1 MAQRVYLCYRDHWV
15 MKMDRRADRHNGY
28 EAFHRVSSNSNIR
41 NFRISPKASRI
52 NTSTFSNRN
61 KTGIWNSPWR
71 FCFSRPFAIFLSAR
85 LRLVTLVAI
94 LSLGAPCSAQTK
106 PPASPQSA
114 QNAAASNSL
123 PKQCLAPQSSSEQ
136 ISMLLETVENH
147 PTAGAYNTLGALFA
161 AAGQVNCAIPAFQIS
176 LRLDAKNWE
185 AHYNLALALLTSGD
199 PTHATTELRAAIRE
213 KPDSA
218 TSHFALGTLLYNQ
231 KKLTPAAAEFDA
243 VLKID
248 PNFPGAAISLAQV
261 LVAQGNTSAAI
272 ALLQKALAQ
281 PPAPEQVV
289 PVTVALGLAY
299 SQAGQPAKAIETLQ
313 QLVASHPDSA
323 EAHLGLGALEA
334 GAQPPSLEAAIV
346 EFREALRLDPN
357 KDEARLALGRALISQ
372 QNFSDAIAPLRE
384 YVEREP
390 VDYQG
395 YYAAGLAYKGLQQ
408 WDPSVELL
416 QRAARLNPSSYEVHY
431 ELGFALAETG
441 QTERAIRELR
451 AAEKIRPS
459 APEVH
464 DQLAQLLAKS
474 GQKELAQKEH
484 GESAALASRG
494 DSHAEAGKF
503 NAEANQ
509 FLATGDARAAAGA
522 YRQALRADP
531 KNPQLHYNLSLAL
544 DKLGDQ
550 SAERHELEK
559 AIQLNPDLAVAHNQL
574 GILAMQRGRTAEA
587 EAAFKKA
594 IASDPQYADAQNNLG
609 VLYSREGK
617 DSDAATFYRQAIA
630 SDPKYT
636 KAYVN
641 LGLLLAEH
649 GQVAQGEQQL
659 RTAIQMNPG
668 DPGAYTALGMI
679 QGKTGR
685 AAEAV
690 ESFRKAVS
698 LEPNSADAHL
708 NLGIALVDQYDRTNG
723 FKEFS
728 EAARLDPRSP
738 AVHYNLGRF
747 YFETAKY
754 GDARKELEEALRLD
768 PNHAPALY
776 FLALAA
782 KQDNDLDR
790 STELFEKVIALQP
803 GNPDAQFL
811 LGQNL
816 EHQGKTAE
824 AIAHWKLA
832 LQADP
837 NYSQALYNLARALR
851 KSNDP
856 EAQQYQDRYDTLQ
869 KNQQTTDRVQQL
881 GNFALEA
888 SNAQNWPQAF
898 AQMQEALELCGE
910 CSEASHLHKNLGMM
924 YVHTGKLDQAQE
936 ELQTAL
942 QLNPDDNDAKQ
953 GLAAIQNAA
962 SAQTK

>member
-1 MAQRVYLCYRDHWV
+1 

-41 NFRISPKASRI
+41 NIRISAKASRI
-52 NTSTFSNRN
+52 NTSAFSNRN
-61 KTGIWNSPWR
+61 KTGLWNSPWR
-71 FCFSRPFAIFLSAR
+71 FCFSRSFAIFLSAR
-85 LRLVTLVAI
+85 LRRVTLVAI

-123 PKQCLAPQSSSEQ
+123 PKQCLAPQSGSEQ
-136 ISMLLETVENH
+136 ISMLLETVKNH

-199 PTHATTELRAAIRE
+199 PTHATTELRAAIHE

-261 LVAQGNTSAAI
+261 LVAQGNTPAAI

-281 PPAPEQVV
+281 PRAPEQVV

-299 SQAGQPAKAIETLQ
+299 SQAGQPAQAMETLQ
-313 QLVASHPDSA
+313 ELVASHPDSA
-323 EAHLGLGALEA
+323 EAHVGLGVLEA

-357 KDEARLALGRALISQ
+357 KDEARLSLGRALISQ

-390 VDYQG
+390 LDYQG

-464 DQLAQLLAKS
+464 DQLARLLAKS

-484 GESAALASRG
+484 AESAALASRG
-494 DSHAEAGKF
+494 DPHAEAGKF
-503 NAEANQ
+503 NAQANQ

-574 GILAMQRGRTAEA
+574 GVLAMQRGRRAEA

-617 DSDAATFYRQAIA
+617 DSDAATFYRHAIA

-747 YFETAKY
+747 YFETAQY
-754 GDARKELEEALRLD
+754 GDARKELEEALRLE
-768 PNHAPALY
+768 PNHAPSLY

-851 KSNDP
+851 KSNDS

-869 KNQQTTDRVQQL
+869 KNQQITDRVQQL

-910 CSEASHLHKNLGMM
+910 CPEAAHLHKNLGMM
-924 YVHTGKLDQAQE
+924 YVRTGKLEQAQK

-942 QLNPDDNDAKQ
+942 QFNPDDNDAKQ

-962 SAQTK
+962 SAQRK

>member
-1 MAQRVYLCYRDHWV
+1 MTTGSSIGKAKRLT
-15 MKMDRRADRHNGY
+15 NG
-28 EAFHRVSSNSNIR
+28 
-41 NFRISPKASRI
+41 ASRLL
-52 NTSTFSNRN
+52 TATTAFLR
-61 KTGIWNSPWR
+61 TGGTLRKPFTQQS
-71 FCFSRPFAIFLSAR
+71 SRRTKNESIRKCSLFHNAGAAYLMLSIA
-85 LRLVTLVAI
+85 LTIVNMDT
-94 LSLGAPCSAQTK
+94 PCSAQSKT
-106 PPASPQSA
+106 PASTRDAPSP
-114 QNAAASNSL
+114 ASVNLL
-123 PKQCLAPQSSSEQ
+123 PKQCLTPKGGSEQ
-136 ISMLLETVENH
+136 ISMLLETVRDH

-176 LRLDAKNWE
+176 LRLGAKNWE
-185 AHYNLALALLTSGD
+185 AHYNLALAFLSSGD
-199 PTHATTELRAAIRE
+199 QTRAATELRAAIRE

-231 KKLTPAAAEFDA
+231 RKLTPAATEFDA

-248 PNFPGAAISLAQV
+248 PNFPSAVISLAQV
-261 LVAQGNTSAAI
+261 LVAQGNSPAAI
-272 ALLQKALAQ
+272 ALLQKALTQ
-281 PPAPEQVV
+281 SPTPEQVV
-289 PVTVALGLAY
+289 PLTVALGLAY
-299 SQAGQPAKAIETLQ
+299 SQAGQPAKAMETLQ
-313 QLVASHPDSA
+313 QLVANRPDSA
-323 EAHLGLGALEA
+323 DAHLGLGVLEA
-334 GAQPPSLEAAIV
+334 GAQPPSFEKAIV
-346 EFREALRLDPN
+346 EFREALRLDLK

-372 QNFSDAIAPLRE
+372 QKFSEAITPLRE
-384 YVEREP
+384 YVEHEP
-390 VDYQG
+390 LDYQG
-395 YYAAGLAYKGLQQ
+395 HYAAGLAYKGLQQ
-408 WDPSVELL
+408 WGPSIELL
-416 QRAARLNPSSYEVHY
+416 ERAARLNPSSYEVHY
-431 ELGFALAETG
+431 ELGSAFAEAG

-474 GQKELAQKEH
+474 GQKELSQKEH
-484 GESAALASRG
+484 TESAALASRG
-494 DSHAEAGKF
+494 DPRAAAAKF
-503 NAEANQ
+503 NAQANQ
-509 FLATGDARAAAGA
+509 FLAAGDARAAAGA
-522 YRQALRADP
+522 YREALRADP
-531 KNPQLHYNLSLAL
+531 NNPQLHYNLSLAL
-544 DKLGDQ
+544 DKLDDQ

-574 GILAMQRGRTAEA
+574 GILEMQRGRTGEA
-587 EAAFKKA
+587 VAAFKKA

-609 VLYSREGK
+609 VLYNREGK
-617 DSDAATFYRQAIA
+617 DSDAATLYRQAIA

-641 LGLLLAEH
+641 LGLLLAQH

-659 RTAIQMNPG
+659 RTAIQINPN
-668 DPGAYTALGMI
+668 DPGSYTALGMI

-685 AAEAV
+685 AVEAA
-690 ESFRKAVS
+690 ESFRKALS

-738 AVHYNLGRF
+738 SVHYNLGRF

-754 GDARKELEEALRLD
+754 EDARKELEEALRLE
-768 PNHAPALY
+768 PNHAAALY

-790 STELFEKVIALQP
+790 STQLFEKVIALQP

-824 AIAHWKLA
+824 AVVHWKLA

-856 EAQQYQDRYDTLQ
+856 EAQEYQARYDTLQ
-869 KNQQTTDRVQQL
+869 KNQQISDRVQQL

-888 SNAQNWPQAF
+888 SNAENWPQAF
-898 AQMQEALELCGE
+898 AQIQEALELCGE
-910 CSEASHLHKNLGMM
+910 CPEASHLHKNLGMM
-924 YVHTGKLDQAQE
+924 YVRTGKLDQAQK

-953 GLAAIQNAA
+953 GLAAIQNAT

>member
-1 MAQRVYLCYRDHWV
+1 MTTSSSIRKAKRLTSGVFRLHAATVAFPRTGAIPRKPFTQQGS
-15 MKMDRRADRHNGY
+15 RRTKNG
-28 EAFHRVSSNSNIR
+28 RIR
-41 NFRISPKASRI
+41 N
-52 NTSTFSNRN
+52 
-61 KTGIWNSPWR
+61 
-71 FCFSRPFAIFLSAR
+71 SALFHTAR
-85 LRLVTLVAI
+85 AACLM
-94 LSLGAPCSAQTK
+94 LSLVFSLVNTRTLCSAQTK
-106 PPASPQSA
+106 TPVSTRNAPAPPASS
-114 QNAAASNSL
+114 SSL
-123 PKQCLAPQSSSEQ
+123 PKQCLTPKSGSEQ
-136 ISMLLETVENH
+136 ISMLLETVRDH

-176 LRLDAKNWE
+176 LLLDARNWE
-185 AHYNLALALLTSGD
+185 AHYNLGLAFLSSGD
-199 PTHATTELRAAIRE
+199 PASAATELRAAIRE

-231 KKLTPAAAEFDA
+231 KKLTPAAAEFDT

-248 PNFPGAAISLAQV
+248 ANFPSAAISLAQV
-261 LVAQGNTSAAI
+261 LVAQGNSPAAI
-272 ALLQKALAQ
+272 ALLQKTLTQ
-281 PPAPEQVV
+281 SPTPEQVV
-289 PVTVALGLAY
+289 PLTVALALAY
-299 SQAGQPAKAIETLQ
+299 SQAGQPAKAVETLQ
-313 QLVASHPDSA
+313 KLVAAQPGSA
-323 EAHLGLGALEA
+323 EVHLGLGVVEA
-334 GAQPPSLEAAIV
+334 GARPPSLEAEIT
-346 EFREALRLDPN
+346 EFREALRLDP
-357 KDEARLALGRALISQ
+357 KKEEARLALGRALISQ
-372 QNFSDAIAPLRE
+372 QKFSEAIVLLRE
-384 YVEREP
+384 YVDHEP
-390 VDYQG
+390 LDFQG
-395 YYAAGLAYKGLQQ
+395 YYTAGLAYKGLEQ
-408 WDPSVELL
+408 WEPSIELL
-416 QRAARLNPSSYEVHY
+416 QRAAKLNPSSYEVHY
-431 ELGFALAETG
+431 DLGSVLAATG
-441 QTERAIRELR
+441 QTEHAIHELR

-474 GQKELAQKEH
+474 GQTELAKKEH
-484 GESAALASRG
+484 SESIALASR
-494 DSHAEAGKF
+494 DDAHARAGEF
-503 NAEANQ
+503 NAQANQ
-509 FLATGDARAAAGA
+509 LLAAGNARAAAGA
-522 YRQALRADP
+522 YREALRADP
-531 KNPQLHYNLSLAL
+531 NNPQLHYNLSLAL

-550 SAERHELEK
+550 SAERHELER
-559 AIQLNPDLAVAHNQL
+559 ATQLNPGFAVAHNQL
-574 GILAMQRGRTAEA
+574 GILEMQRGQMAEA
-587 EAAFKKA
+587 EASFKKA
-594 IASDPQYADAQNNLG
+594 IASDPRYADAQNNLG
-609 VLYSREGK
+609 VLYSRGGK
-617 DSDAATFYRQAIA
+617 DSDAAALYRQAIA
-630 SDPKYT
+630 SDPKYA

-641 LGLLLAEH
+641 LGLLIAQH

-659 RTAIQMNPG
+659 RTAVQMNPS
-668 DPGAYTALGMI
+668 DPSAYTALGMI

-685 AAEAV
+685 PAEAV
-690 ESFRKAVS
+690 ESFRKALS

-738 AVHYNLGRF
+738 SVHYNLGRF

-754 GDARKELEEALRLD
+754 EDARKELEEALRLE
-768 PNHAPALY
+768 PNHAAALY

-790 STELFEKVIALQP
+790 STQLFEKVIALQP

-824 AIAHWKLA
+824 AVVHWKLA

-856 EAQQYQDRYDTLQ
+856 EAQQYQARYDTLQ
-869 KNQQTTDRVQQL
+869 RNQQISDRVQQL

-910 CSEASHLHKNLGMM
+910 CPEAAHLHKNLGMM
-924 YVHTGKLDQAQE
+924 YVRTGKFEQGQK

-953 GLAAIQNAA
+953 GLAAIQNAT
-962 SAQTK
+962 SAQSK

>member
-1 MAQRVYLCYRDHWV
+1 MTTGSSIGKAKRLI
-15 MKMDRRADRHNGY
+15 NG
-28 EAFHRVSSNSNIR
+28 AFRLLTTTV
-41 NFRISPKASRI
+41 A
-52 NTSTFSNRN
+52 
-61 KTGIWNSPWR
+61 
-71 FCFSRPFAIFLSAR
+71 FSRTGATPRKLFTQQSSRRTKNERIRSGALFHNACAACLMLS
-85 LRLVTLVAI
+85 VVFTLVNTKT
-94 LSLGAPCSAQTK
+94 LCSAQTK
-106 PPASPQSA
+106 ASASTR
-114 QNAAASNSL
+114 NAPDPGPSNSL
-123 PKQCLAPQSSSEQ
+123 PKQCLTPKSGPEQ
-136 ISMLLETVENH
+136 ISMLLETVRDH

-161 AAGQVNCAIPAFQIS
+161 AAGQVNCAIAAFQIS
-176 LRLDAKNWE
+176 LHLNARNWE
-185 AHYNLALALLTSGD
+185 AHYNLALALLSSGD
-199 PTHATTELRAAIRE
+199 PAGAATELRAAIRE

-248 PNFPGAAISLAQV
+248 PNFPSAAINLAQV
-261 LVAQGNTSAAI
+261 LVAQGNSPAAI
-272 ALLQKALAQ
+272 ALLQKTLTQ
-281 PPAPEQVV
+281 LPTPEQVV
-289 PVTVALGLAY
+289 PLTVALGLAY
-299 SQAGQPAKAIETLQ
+299 SHAGQLAKAIETLQ
-313 QLVASHPDSA
+313 QLVAAHPDSA
-323 EAHLGLGALEA
+323 DAHLGLGVLQA
-334 GAQPPSLEAAIV
+334 GTQPPNLEAAII
-346 EFREALRLDPN
+346 EFREALRLDSK

-372 QNFSDAIAPLRE
+372 QKFSEAIAPLRE
-384 YVEREP
+384 YVEHQP
-390 VDYQG
+390 LDYQG
-395 YYAAGLAYKGLQQ
+395 YLAAGLAYKGLRQ
-408 WDPSVELL
+408 WDPAIELM
-416 QRAARLNPSSYEVHY
+416 QRAARLNASNYESHY
-431 ELGFALAETG
+431 ELGLVLAEAS
-441 QTERAIRELR
+441 QTEGAIRELR

-474 GQKELAQKEH
+474 GLKGLAQKEH
-484 GESAALASRG
+484 AESVALASRG
-494 DSHAEAGKF
+494 DAQAAAGKF
-503 NAEANQ
+503 NAQANQ
-509 FLATGDARAAAGA
+509 LLAAGDARAAAGA
-522 YRQALRADP
+522 YREALRADP
-531 KNPQLHYNLSLAL
+531 NNPQLHYNLSLAL
-544 DKLGDQ
+544 DRLGDQ
-550 SAERHELEK
+550 SAERRELEK

-574 GILAMQRGRTAEA
+574 GILAMQRGQVAEA

-594 IASDPQYADAQNNLG
+594 IAGDSRYADAQNNLG

-617 DSDAATFYRQAIA
+617 DSDAAAFYQQAIA
-630 SDPKYT
+630 SDPKYA

-641 LGLLLAEH
+641 LGLLLAQH

-659 RTAIQMNPG
+659 RTAIQINPS
-668 DPGAYTALGMI
+668 DPAPYTALGMI

-690 ESFRKAVS
+690 QSFRKVVS
-698 LEPNSADAHL
+698 LDPNSADAHL

-728 EAARLDPRSP
+728 EAARLDPRSA

-754 GDARKELEEALRLD
+754 EDARKELDESLRLE

-790 STELFEKVIALQP
+790 STQLFERVIALQP

-824 AIAHWKLA
+824 AVAHWKLA

-856 EAQQYQDRYDTLQ
+856 QAQQYQDRYETLQ
-869 KNQQTTDRVQQL
+869 KNQQITDRVQQL

-898 AQMQEALELCGE
+898 AQMQEALELCGQ
-910 CSEASHLHKNLGMM
+910 CSEAAHLHKNLGMM
-924 YVHTGKLDQAQE
+924 YVRTGKLDQAQK
-936 ELQTAL
+936 ELDTAL
-942 QLNPDDNDAKQ
+942 RLNPDDNDAKQ
-953 GLAAIQNAA
+953 GLAAIQNAM
-962 SAQTK
+962 SAQSK

>member
-1 MAQRVYLCYRDHWV
+1 M
-15 MKMDRRADRHNGY
+15 
-28 EAFHRVSSNSNIR
+28 
-41 NFRISPKASRI
+41 
-52 NTSTFSNRN
+52 
-61 KTGIWNSPWR
+61 
-71 FCFSRPFAIFLSAR
+71 LSVA
-85 LRLVTLVAI
+85 VTLVNTNT
-94 LSLGAPCSAQTK
+94 PCSAQSK
-106 PPASPQSA
+106 PPADSRSA
-114 QNAAASNSL
+114 TMPVPATSL
-123 PKQCLAPQSSSEQ
+123 PKQCLAPKNDSEQ
-136 ISMLLETVENH
+136 ISMLLETVKDH

-176 LRLDAKNWE
+176 LRLDARNWE
-185 AHYNLALALLTSGD
+185 AHYNLALALLSSGD
-199 PTHATTELRAAIRE
+199 RARAAAELRAAIRE

-218 TSHFALGTLLYNQ
+218 ISHFAFGTLLYNQ

-248 PNFPGAAISLAQV
+248 PNFPSAAINLAQV
-261 LVAQGNTSAAI
+261 LIAQGNLPAAI
-272 ALLQKALAQ
+272 ALLQKALTRS
-281 PPAPEQVV
+281 PTPEQVV
-289 PVTVALGLAY
+289 PLTVALALAY
-299 SQAGQPAKAIETLQ
+299 SQGEQPAKAMETVQ
-313 QLVASHPDSA
+313 QLVAAHPDSA
-323 EAHLGLGALEA
+323 EAHLGLGVVEA
-334 GAQPPSLEAAIV
+334 GAQPPSLEAAIT
-346 EFREALRLDPN
+346 EFREALRLDPK
-357 KDEARLALGRALISQ
+357 KDETRLALGRALVSQ
-372 QNFSDAIAPLRE
+372 QKFSEAIAPLRE
-384 YVEREP
+384 YVEHEP
-390 VDYQG
+390 LDFQG
-395 YYAAGLAYKGLQQ
+395 YYTAGIAYKGLQQ
-408 WDPSVELL
+408 WEPSIELL
-416 QRAARLNPSSYEVHY
+416 QRAAKLNPSSYEVHY
-431 ELGFALAETG
+431 ELGTVFVVTG
-441 QTERAIRELR
+441 QTERAIHELR

-464 DQLAQLLAKS
+464 DQLAQLLAKG

-484 GESAALASRG
+484 SESVALASRG
-494 DSHAEAGKF
+494 DAHAEAGEF
-503 NAEANQ
+503 NAQANQ
-509 FLATGDARAAAGA
+509 LLAAGNARAAAGA
-522 YRQALRADP
+522 YREALRADP
-531 KNPQLHYNLSLAL
+531 NNPQLHYNLSLAL

-550 SAERHELEK
+550 SAERHELER
-559 AIQLNPDLAVAHNQL
+559 AIQLNPGLAVAHNQL
-574 GILAMQRGRTAEA
+574 GILEMRRGQTGEA
-587 EAAFKKA
+587 ETAFKKA

-641 LGLLLAEH
+641 LGLLLAQH

-659 RTAIQMNPG
+659 RTAIQINPS
-668 DPGAYTALGMI
+668 DPGPYTALGMI

-754 GDARKELEEALRLD
+754 EDARKELEEALRLE
-768 PNHAPALY
+768 PNQAAALY

-790 STELFEKVIALQP
+790 STQLFERVIALQP

-824 AIAHWKLA
+824 AVVHWKLA

-869 KNQQTTDRVQQL
+869 KNQQISDRVQQL

-898 AQMQEALELCGE
+898 AQIQEALELCGE
-910 CSEASHLHKNLGMM
+910 CPEAAHLHKNLGMM
-924 YVHTGKLDQAQE
+924 YVRTGELNQAQK

-942 QLNPDDNDAKQ
+942 QLNPDDSDAKQ
-953 GLAAIQNAA
+953 GLAAIQNAT
-962 SAQTK
+962 SAQSK